1 MSRVLVRNP
10 ELVWRDE
17 PAAKEEILAALG
29 RGEDAAERGWVIL
42 VDRGQ
47 MHELNL
53 LGGEIWCLADGSRDR
68 EAVARELADRYEA
81 PYEEI
86 LADVADFV
94 NACAARGWLREKDA

>member
-1 MSRVLVRNP
+1 VSRVLVRDQ

-17 PAAKEEILAALG
+17 PAAKEAILAALG

-53 LGGEIWCLADGSRDR
+53 LGGEIWCLADGTRDR
-68 EAVARELADRYEA
+68 EAVARDLAARYDA

-86 LADVADFV
+86 LIDVADFV
-94 NACAARGWLREKDA
+94 AACTARGWLREKDA